1 MLLFLSQLLLNHEEK
16 LNDQYMELESRPSAI
31 SFLPEDNTVT
41 KHDSSK
47 DDTKPK
53 DDQSK
58 AIPEDDFED
67 DILDSEES
75 NNFDKVLGGSDAA
88 AGGMISAR
96 PANTFD

>member
-1 MLLFLSQLLLNHEEK
+1 
-16 LNDQYMELESRPSAI
+16 MELESRPSAI

-41 KHDSSK
+41 KHD
-47 DDTKPK
+47 TKPK

-58 AIPEDDFED
+58 TIEENDYAD

-88 AGGMISAR
+88 AGGMTSAKSG
-96 PANTFD
+96 NYFWLNLYFVNIEKIQV